1 MRLLALG
8 VIAQAIRDLHS
19 SDKLK
24 RLDAYLFLTDD
35 ALVWFDELGLDYD
48 PVTWYAWVEM
58 GCPKHPKLTRS
69 QVRVKSCPQVLGV
82 KVGSFVKELIPL

>member
-35 ALVWFDELGLDYD
+35 VFVWLDELGLDYD
-48 PVTWYAWVEM
+48 PVTWLAWVEV
-58 GCPKHPKLTRS
+58 GCPRRMKATRA
-69 QVRVKSCPQVLGV
+69 RVKSLLQIRGV
-82 KVGSFVKELIPL
+82 KAGSFVKELISL

>member
-19 SDKLK
+19 SNKLK

-35 ALVWFDELGLDYD
+35 VFVWLDELGLDYD
-48 PVTWYAWVEM
+48 TVTWLAWVEA
-58 GCPKHPKLTRS
+58 GCPRHPKHERPQL
-69 QVRVKSCPQVLGV
+69 KLCPRVLGV
-82 KVGSFVKELIPL
+82 KVASLVGNLV